1 MAVRHGQFLRILLP
15 GFSMKK
21 WPGYVADSGR
31 MRFQRR
37 IPEDVRHAFGGRS
50 HIRFPLTGTTS
61 QEAKRSA
68 LAWYVVYEE
77 VFAEVRGRMEAGTSQ
92 PSPAPSV
99 KPLSAYTPEEL
110 RALIEPVADG
120 MDRHQHDAIASGG
133 ASYDALF
140 TRHAK
145 LDRAVRDV
153 LSGKGSDY
161 LGILSGL
168 FLAARGIPCDTREAL
183 TWFMFEHA
191 RVLQARTVA
200 PGGRRLDGEYVEPA
214 PLPPAPKMG
223 AGLMIPAPEK
233 PRGLTLGTVTS
244 RWSETLSPNQ
254 YRRKLLLCVDLFV
267 ECVGADTPV
276 KDLKQTH
283 IQDFLLTVCRL
294 PRGAGGRFR
303 QKGASLAELLADED
317 SERLAEKT
325 YIDSYRATLKRFI
338 EDSVRDYG
346 DQGFPHRQTNYPYT
360 GTRTGVQDMQRHL
373 EEHEL
378 RRLFEGPEFAA
389 VAVDPAQAH
398 LYWLAVIGLYTGAR
412 PREICQLN
420 PQCDWG
426 KTEGVW
432 YLTFDENT
440 PAGAE
445 VKKTIKT
452 GEKRFVPLHPELV
465 RLGLPEHLQQL
476 KDGGA
481 DRMFPGVRVKKGNPY
496 EVVQEEFTALLKAT
510 GLYDNQTVGA
520 MVLGYYVFRKTFAT
534 YGDEQ
539 HINVA
544 PFVGHR
550 EAGKTVTQKHYIT
563 RPKRVPW
570 LYERFKELAYPVA
583 IPMPSQGPVVVTWK
597 RRRKG
602 A

>member
-1 MAVRHGQFLRILLP
+1 
-15 GFSMKK
+15 MKK

-50 HIRFPLTGTTS
+50 HIRFPLTATTS

-68 LAWYVVYEE
+68 LAWYVTYEE
-77 VFAEVRGRMEAGTSQ
+77 VFAEVRGRMDAG
-92 PSPAPSV
+92 PASPTDRHGPDTGP

-110 RALIEPVADG
+110 RVLVAPIADG
-120 MDRHQHDAIASGG
+120 MDRHQHDAIASGA
-133 ASYDALF
+133 ASFDALV
-140 TRHAK
+140 TSHAK

-168 FLAARGIPCDTREAL
+168 FLASRGIPCDTREAL
-183 TWFMFEHA
+183 SRFMFEHA

-200 PGGRRLDGEYVEPA
+200 PGSRRLDGEYVEPA
-214 PLPPAPKMG
+214 PPPPEPKLG
-223 AGLMIPAPEK
+223 AGLMIPVPTEPKEPE
-233 PRGLTLGTVTS
+233 GLTLGTVIE
-244 RWSETLSPNQ
+244 RFLKAQPANG
-254 YRRKLLLCVDLFV
+254 YFRKLDTCLTLFR
-267 ECVGADTPV
+267 ECVGADTLV
-276 KDLKQTH
+276 TDLKQTH
-283 IQDFLLTVCRL
+283 IQDFLLTVCRM
-294 PRGAGGRFR
+294 PRDWATRYR
-303 QKGASLAELLADED
+303 QRGESLAAIMADED
-317 SERLAEKT
+317 AEGLAENT
-325 YIDSYRATLKRFI
+325 YNASYRASLGKFL
-338 EDSVRDYG
+338 EDAHRDYG
-346 DQGFPHRQTNYPYT
+346 DQGFPSRSVDYAYT
-360 GTRTGVQDMQRHL
+360 GTRMGTQDMQRHL

-378 RRLFEGPEFAA
+378 RRLFEGSEFAA
-389 VAVDPAQAH
+389 VAADPAQAH

-412 PREICQLN
+412 PREVCQLN

-426 KTEGVW
+426 ETEGVW

-440 PAGAE
+440 PAGAK

-465 RLGLPEHLQQL
+465 RLGLPEHLQRL

-481 DRMFPGVRVKKGNPY
+481 DRMFPGVRIKQGNPY
-496 EVVQEEFTALLKAT
+496 TAAGEDFTDLLKT
-510 GLYDNQTVGA
+510 VGLYDNQTTGA

-550 EAGKTVTQKHYIT
+550 EVGKTVTQQHYIT
-563 RPKRVPW
+563 RAKRLPW
-570 LYERFKELAYPVA
+570 LYESFKDLAYPVT
-583 IPMPSQGPVVVTWK
+583 IPKPSQGPVVVTW
-597 RRRKG
+597 RRRSKAALG
-602 A
+602 PA